1 MDDPA
6 PSAGTIL
13 QSPASSHV
21 SVDVLA
27 LRYERTSRRLLLA
40 LHVRPKDPFA
50 GSLALPGVLLLRGER
65 IRDACARALAKVD
78 TTARG
83 VGQLVTFDEPNRD
96 PRGPTLSIAT
106 WAVAATP
113 GTATWA
119 AFDEVPPLAFDH
131 NRIVADCRPLLA
143 ALLWRDAGLTRL
155 LTGDEFTATDALALH
170 AALAGTP
177 PDRGNLNRTLA
188 GIPGLTRTNRQSSS
202 GRGRPSTVWA
212 WTSPAP
218 PRSAPPAL
226 PLSAPPAAPRSAPSA
241 PPRSAPT

>member
-119 AFDEVPPLAFDH
+119 AFDEVPSLAFDH
-131 NRIVADCRPLLA
+131 NRIVTDCRPLLA
-143 ALLWRDAGLTRL
+143 ALFWRDAEFTRL

-170 AALAGTP
+170 AALAGTA

-188 GIPGLTRTNRQSSS
+188 GIPLTRTNRRSSS
-202 GRGRPSTVWA
+202 GRGRPKRAQSGRG
-212 WTSPAP
+212 PP
-218 PRSAPPAL
+218 PR
-226 PLSAPPAAPRSAPSA
+226 PAALHAPRPRSAPSP
-241 PPRSAPT
+241 PPRSAEA